1 MLQDFLS
8 RKICKEDF
16 TVLSET
22 LKTTPEIFTIRSATE
37 PGEMWIIK
45 VNMQAWGERLKAG
58 EFLGRPGAAMYLLL
72 QEFVV
77 FHQTGAG
84 RYVKQSA

>member
-1 MLQDFLS
+1 MLSQ
-8 RKICKEDF
+8 
-16 TVLSET
+16 T
-22 LKTTPEIFTIRSATE
+22 LKSTPEIFTIRSARE

-58 EFLGRPGAAMYLLL
+58 EFIDRPGAAMYLLL

-77 FHQTGAG
+77 FHQSGAG
-84 RYVKQSA
+84 RHFFKHGA